1 MLFIQANVVYELE
14 ELLYVHEQGNLLRT
28 GTEAGVKSAGISNEE
43 QGGMSAADYLGTY
56 AEGWRN
62 GDADK
67 ILSAVSEGFV
77 FDGPNAGQTT
87 KNEFAAY
94 LATLKETA
102 RSLPGV
108 GG

>member
-56 AEGWRN
+56 AEGWTN

-77 FDGPNAGQTT
+77 FDDPNAGQTT